1 MSAKPPAGKKSTRGG
16 APEWHFADEVD
27 AGETEASNR
36 AWTFFAKHKFVFRA
50 SAVLVLLIG
59 FICMLDFKESKYL
72 LRSNN
77 AGKSSWYVTKP
88 HWQTPEE
95 LRVRLRRA
103 GPGPADFY
111 PGQDETEEDHWLN
124 DVDTEEW
131 LHRMDTVAALDAGAT
146 VTSAVGK
153 DDVFSDYDGVYDY
166 A

>member
-1 MSAKPPAGKKSTRGG
+1 MSANKPPAGKKSARSG

-77 AGKSSWYVTKP
+77 AGKSSWWVARPRRFCHGTCGVP
-88 HWQTPEE
+88 CVLGIET
-95 LRVRLRRA
+95 RRA
-103 GPGPADFY
+103 CTHAYTGTRPQHGSPPPPPPGVS
-111 PGQDETEEDHWLN
+111 G
-124 DVDTEEW
+124 
-131 LHRMDTVAALDAGAT
+131 M
-146 VTSAVGK
+146 
-153 DDVFSDYDGVYDY
+153 
-166 A
+166 